1 MLCQDGW
8 LLHNSFWNV
17 MEVLARTPC
26 TGVSPSHPCSHLFE
40 RSSRALVVTED
51 WDVQIYAALCLI
63 NPGAVHLNVSAMSIS
78 NMQVSEY
85 PAEQHPK
92 ED

>member
-1 MLCQDGW
+1 MSWKFLQGH
-8 LLHNSFWNV
+8 L
-17 MEVLARTPC
+17 VL
-26 TGVSPSHPCSHLFE
+26 GFHLATRAHTE